1 MLKSCLTVV
10 QDFKERWIG
19 NYNQYWKDMAESNGE
34 IWPEGS
40 VIQAT
45 AWCLGRDIFI
55 VSEKATLN
63 NPLMSF
69 FGNQDGSCTGAP
81 LWLGHLTGLHYQTLM
96 PDKNKSMM
104 SPPRMQD
111 IEDTLMSKAKV
122 TLREDQQ
129 QGQPG
134 STPSPLPMPPSSQ
147 FGPSSSSSSLPPPTS
162 LLGST
167 SSSSPLPP
175 PTPTPFPLPMPPSS
189 QFGPTSLSPPLPP
202 PTSQSPTLPLPRS
215 SLLISTSSSP
225 SLAPCSLPSVPH
237 NLSSSAAAAEEED
250 DLEKKRAAKAKVKA
264 KSAEEKASSEKKK
277 AENAKKL
284 EKKNQEEAK
293 KGLEKKKAPT
303 PPTTMMP
310 RTIQEEEEHY
320 RRAQMLSLQGKSPEE
335 MAAELVIPA
344 IRYMASLGIN
354 VFMSQRPANRRGNCL
369 FHSVTLINN
378 ENLSEEDSQAVTYA
392 IRQLSVNWAVD
403 RIDALNEERFQRLLN
418 VITNKYGRPQNKQ
431 EMKELL
437 RRYCQDGR
445 FEDVG
450 GDLLP
455 FILSAFLNRPIF
467 VVDFPSGQDPV
478 LTTIFPDL
486 IFDPEVEI
494 GSPLFLARRRFHFE
508 PLLYGNEEKAKVVER
523 YSVER
528 VRQFPESAP
537 TTSNAASA
545 SAAATTTTST
555 QETAQSTSEA
565 TATSLTSTASG
576 AGEGEPQ
583 PNMDI
588 ELAEMVVPTVN
599 PAESAST
606 ATEGHGQ
613 DMRALENL
621 LKDCILQEDTEDED
635 SDTTILS
642 TISPNEKSRTDVPLD
657 VFPATTPLED
667 PPVLPAAPPLK
678 PSVTPVD
685 PHDLLPA
692 ASHDEPSPPPYLQP
706 CYDLRCDKDAADQ
719 CQICNK

>member
-1 MLKSCLTVV
+1 M
-10 QDFKERWIG
+10 
-19 NYNQYWKDMAESNGE
+19 
-34 IWPEGS
+34 
-40 VIQAT
+40 
-45 AWCLGRDIFI
+45 
-55 VSEKATLN
+55 
-63 NPLMSF
+63 
-69 FGNQDGSCTGAP
+69 
-81 LWLGHLTGLHYQTLM
+81 
-96 PDKNKSMM
+96 
-104 SPPRMQD
+104 
-111 IEDTLMSKAKV
+111 
-122 TLREDQQ
+122 
-129 QGQPG
+129 
-134 STPSPLPMPPSSQ
+134 
-147 FGPSSSSSSLPPPTS
+147 
-162 LLGST
+162 
-167 SSSSPLPP
+167 
-175 PTPTPFPLPMPPSS
+175 
-189 QFGPTSLSPPLPP
+189 
-202 PTSQSPTLPLPRS
+202 
-215 SLLISTSSSP
+215 
-225 SLAPCSLPSVPH
+225 PSVPH
-237 NLSSSAAAAEEED
+237 NLSSSAAAAEEEE

-264 KSAEEKASSEKKK
+264 KSAEEKANSEKKK

-310 RTIQEEEEHY
+310 RTVQEEEEHY

-369 FHSVTLINN
+369 FDSVTLINN
-378 ENLSEEDSQAVTYA
+378 EHLSEEDSQAVTYA

-576 AGEGEPQ
+576 AGEDEPQ

-599 PAESAST
+599 PAESATT
-606 ATEGHGQ
+606 AAEGHGQ

-642 TISPNEKSRTDVPLD
+642 TISPNEQSRADVPIYE
-657 VFPATTPLED
+657 FPATPPIDDPPVLPAAPPLKSSVTPVDSPADVLPAASCDELSPPPDDIHSAVPPVED

-678 PSVTPVD
+678 SSVTPVD
-685 PHDLLPA
+685 PPDLLPA

-706 CYDLRCDKDAADQ
+706 CYDLRCDKDAADK